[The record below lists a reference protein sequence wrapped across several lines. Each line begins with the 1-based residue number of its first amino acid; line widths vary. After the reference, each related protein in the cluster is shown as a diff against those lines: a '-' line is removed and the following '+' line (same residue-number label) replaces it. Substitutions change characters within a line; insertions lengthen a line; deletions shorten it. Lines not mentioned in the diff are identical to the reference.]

1 MAFQVMLYKVSVCGA
16 SDIGLVRQNNED
28 SWRLLQ
34 EEQFFVLA
42 DGMGGHQAGEI
53 ASKETVDHLCA
64 LFRQYFSSLSSISL
78 TDAQD
83 LLSELIQQVNLI
95 VYQMGRERQDLKGMG
110 TTLCCILLHPEGLIY
125 GHVGDSRI
133 YRFRQHKLEQL
144 THDHSLLREL
154 IDQGQLNEQ
163 QAEDFL
169 YKNIITKAIG
179 TAPHVEPTLT
189 HSTLEVGDIL
199 LMCTDGLSDLVG
211 HAEMEMILDQT
222 PQQDVVK
229 QLIKRAKQKGGYDNI
244 TIVLVKVQ
252 GRYDPHLS

>member
-1 MAFQVMLYKVSVCGA
+1 MLYKVSVCGA

-28 SWRLLQ
+28 SWRELQ

-53 ASKETVDHLCA
+53 ASKETVDHLCT
-64 LFRQYFSSLSSISL
+64 LFRQHFSSLSSINL

-83 LLSELIQQVNLI
+83 FLCELIQQVNLT

-163 QAEDFL
+163 QAEEFL

-179 TAPHVEPTLT
+179 TEPYVEPTLT
-189 HSTLEVGDIL
+189 HSTLEIGDIL

-211 HAEMEMILDQT
+211 HAEMETILDQM
-222 PQQDVVK
+222 PQQDAVK

-252 GRYDPHLS
+252 DRYDPHLS